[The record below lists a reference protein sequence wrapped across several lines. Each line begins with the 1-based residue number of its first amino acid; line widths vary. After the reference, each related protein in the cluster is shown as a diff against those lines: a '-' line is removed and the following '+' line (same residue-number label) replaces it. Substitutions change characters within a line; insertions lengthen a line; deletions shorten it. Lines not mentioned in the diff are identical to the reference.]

1 MKSIPSVSDQ
11 IDENKIFKIINKNF
25 SKLAPSYYAI
35 ISNWLIRS
43 YKVFGDID
51 KYIIVVYLINKDFIF
66 FRRNGII
73 LDYETFF
80 NGKTLEI
87 EKINITDISKDLQ
100 IPKESARRK
109 VEELEKNGIIK
120 KVKKKIF
127 VDRTVIAK
135 YFPSSNRML
144 TVNEVTNLLYIF
156 NQILKQENE
165 VNKTFERDQ
174 IISLLKENYTFCW
187 YQFNK
192 FLFTFTNRW
201 RAEVKDLETF
211 CIGLL
216 VMVNAAEN
224 KNFRVKDLNMK
235 AYQISVQGIDDR
247 GVNAM
252 SISEITGIPRPTV
265 VRKLKYL
272 IKNNY
277 LTINKKKLVSV
288 NIKGNALKRSTN
300 LQDNN
305 IQDLSNFIYRVFNQI
320 NIINTKKISS
330 SSDDENFIPSYLRS
344 F

>member
-1 MKSIPSVSDQ
+1 MKSVPSISDQ

-25 SKLAPSYYAI
+25 SKLAASYYLI
-35 ISNWLIRS
+35 ISNWLIRA
-43 YKVFGDID
+43 YNVFGDID

-73 LDYETFF
+73 LDFDTFF

-87 EKINITDISKDLQ
+87 EKINISDISKDLK
-100 IPKESARRK
+100 IPKESVRRK
-109 VEELEKNGIIK
+109 IEELEKLGVIK
-120 KVKKKIF
+120 KNKKKIF
-127 VDRTVIAK
+127 VDRNIISK
-135 YFPSSNRML
+135 YFPPSNRIK

-156 NQILKQENE
+156 NKILKKENE
-165 VNKTFERDQ
+165 IDKTFERDQ
-174 IISLLKENYTFCW
+174 IISSLKENYTFCW

-201 RAEVKDLETF
+201 RSEVKDLETYS
-211 CIGLL
+211 IGLI
-216 VMVNAAEN
+216 VMINATEN
-224 KNFRVKDLNMK
+224 EKMRIKDLTMK
-235 AYQISVQGIDDR
+235 SFQTSVQGIDDR

-252 SISEITGIPRPTV
+252 SISEITSIPRPTV

-277 LTINKKKLVSV
+277 LTINEKKLVSV
-288 NIKGNALKRSTN
+288 DIKGNTLKRSRD
-300 LQDNN
+300 LQDKN

-320 NIINTKKISS
+320 NIINSKKISS
-330 SSDDENFIPSYLRS
+330 ADDDNYIPGYLRS